1 MVTRK
6 PSQIVGSFQVDRK
19 STSNKLC
26 RYSKLD
32 RLINED
38 GIAYIETPDKFKIV
52 ETNNDRYFLVDKG
65 YENRLDLISHE
76 MYGTSMLWWAI
87 ANMNN
92 IENPLDVKAGL
103 VLRIPTVRS
112 INDSGVLRANG
123 Y

>member
-6 PSQIVGSFQVDRK
+6 PSQIVGSFQVDKK

-26 RYSKLD
+26 RYSRLE

-38 GIAYIETPDKFKIV
+38 GISYIETPNKFKIR
-52 ETNNDRYFLVDKG
+52 ETNDDRFFLVDKG

-76 MYGTSMLWWAI
+76 VYGTSMLWWAI

-92 IENPLDVKAGL
+92 IENPLEVKAGL

-112 INDSGVLRANG
+112 INDSGVLRTNG